1 MRLNKLNIEKEKE
14 ENEEEEEKEEEEK
27 EEEEEEEEEEKNEK
41 RHKKNQKQTHKNE
54 DEVEEDE
61 NDGNEYTD
69 NNKGK
74 MIANSKYEKVK
85 GKKIIKIP
93 KCEQI
98 PLIDK
103 NKTLLKIMLTI
114 VGIFISLLIIVNV
127 GVAIVK
133 SHKKK
138 NMRVNF
144 MNDEV
149 RILNSFDINRFSK
162 LKDDLLIAYCTEG
175 ILNLNKFYEENINQK
190 TYITPDSSLTNIHIS
205 IGFSDAFVDE
215 IIKHL
220 SSALEHLSSSSY
232 LHVHIMNAD
241 NFTLETFTK
250 IMNMVHKINNKTEII
265 MYNANKIKDDFKIR
279 EDKGISFHI
288 DYARLYA
295 FKEIKDVKI
304 LLMLNLEN
312 IMIEKDL
319 SDLYNIDMNDIYGRG
334 ISEVPSIRHPA
345 DWMEPYVYD
354 KSHFI
359 NGAVILVNLEL
370 CQKDNFYDK
379 AKELNNDEFY
389 KKTDN
394 PTQDILNILMR
405 KKVEF
410 LNPKYNK
417 ISFYENPDDKN
428 DETKWYPWVAETIKY
443 GEKNNHFY
451 TKEDLLNAD
460 SDPVIINYLWENHL
474 NKKVIKYQE
483 EMDKY
488 ARINN
493 FIK

>member
-27 EEEEEEEEEEKNEK
+27 EEEEEEEEKNEK

-54 DEVEEDE
+54 DEIEEDE
-61 NDGNEYTD
+61 NDDNEYTD

-138 NMRVNF
+138 NMRV
-144 MNDEV
+144 
-149 RILNSFDINRFSK
+149 DINRFSK

-190 TYITPDSSLTNIHIS
+190 TYITPDSSLSNIHIS

-295 FKEIKDVKI
+295 FKEIKDIKKI
-304 LLMLNLEN
+304 IMLNLEN

-319 SDLYNIDMNDIYGRG
+319 SELYDAEMIDIYGRG
-334 ISEVPSIRHPA
+334 LPEVPTFRHSE
-345 DWMEPYVYD
+345 DWIDSYLFD

-359 NGAVILVNLEL
+359 NGDVILINLEL

>member
-27 EEEEEEEEEEKNEK
+27 EEEEEEEEKNEK

-54 DEVEEDE
+54 DEIEEDE
-61 NDGNEYTD
+61 NDDNEYTD

-190 TYITPDSSLTNIHIS
+190 TYITPDSSLSNIHIS

-279 EDKGISFHI
+279 EDKGISCHI

-295 FKEIKDVKI
+295 FKEIKDIKKI
-304 LLMLNLEN
+304 IIFIL
-312 IMIEKDL
+312 KK
-319 SDLYNIDMNDIYGRG
+319 IY
-334 ISEVPSIRHPA
+334 
-345 DWMEPYVYD
+345 
-354 KSHFI
+354 
-359 NGAVILVNLEL
+359 
-370 CQKDNFYDK
+370 
-379 AKELNNDEFY
+379 
-389 KKTDN
+389 
-394 PTQDILNILMR
+394 
-405 KKVEF
+405 
-410 LNPKYNK
+410 
-417 ISFYENPDDKN
+417 
-428 DETKWYPWVAETIKY
+428 
-443 GEKNNHFY
+443 
-451 TKEDLLNAD
+451 
-460 SDPVIINYLWENHL
+460 
-474 NKKVIKYQE
+474 
-483 EMDKY
+483 
-488 ARINN
+488 
-493 FIK
+493 